1 MKVSQ
6 SSRVMIRG
14 LTSGMF
20 SLLEFSP
27 DQAWWSTAENH
38 KLFLAGHSV
47 GWMKVQGWQPWQLVT
62 RLYKIIA
69 ALKTYSRAAE
79 ILNNKWYNDGVSCV
93 SRPWVQWRDAR
104 GERRPASSQPVLSLN
119 IHIHSRPSNTRPAL
133 RAPHHSRQQYGN
145 YWYRQY
151 FKNKYIY
158 RS

>member
-27 DQAWWSTAENH
+27 DQAWWSTAENY

-93 SRPWVQWRDAR
+93 SRPWVQSREAR
-104 GERRPASSQPVLSLN
+104 GERRPASAAQFKYSHSFSPEQHQAGTESTTSLTTAVRELL
-119 IHIHSRPSNTRPAL
+119 I
-133 RAPHHSRQQYGN
+133 
-145 YWYRQY
+145 
-151 FKNKYIY
+151 
-158 RS
+158 